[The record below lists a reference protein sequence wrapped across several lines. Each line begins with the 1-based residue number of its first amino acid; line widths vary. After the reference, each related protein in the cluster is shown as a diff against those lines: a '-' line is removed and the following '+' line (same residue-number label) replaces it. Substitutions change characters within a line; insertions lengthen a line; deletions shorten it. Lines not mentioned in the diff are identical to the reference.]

1 MIRVNDEMKALLKSA
16 MWVLATADSSG
27 VPNAVPIH
35 FNSILDDT
43 HLMLVDNFMN
53 KTIANIQ
60 ANPQVS
66 ISVWDS
72 TSGYQFKGRASL
84 EKSGANYELAVEL
97 VKDKP
102 FKPKGVVIV
111 EVDSIYLTTPGPNA
125 GNKVE

>member
-1 MIRVNDEMKALLKSA
+1 MAKINDEMRALLKSA

-35 FNSILDDT
+35 FKSILDDT

-66 ISVWDS
+66 ISVWNS
-72 TSGYQFKGRASL
+72 TSGYQFKGRAII
-84 EKSGANYELAVEL
+84 EKSGANFDLAMEM
-97 VKDKP
+97 VKDRP
-102 FKPKGVVIV
+102 FDPKGVVLV

-125 GNKVE
+125 GKKVE